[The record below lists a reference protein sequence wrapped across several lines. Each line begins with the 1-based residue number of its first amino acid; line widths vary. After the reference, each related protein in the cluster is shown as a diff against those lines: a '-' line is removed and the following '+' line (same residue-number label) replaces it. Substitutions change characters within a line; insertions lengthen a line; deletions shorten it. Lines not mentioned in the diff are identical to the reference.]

1 MLLIAWGIH
10 NGPSL
15 GTLPPCLNA
24 KLKYICFAH
33 RKHPYQAHQWMA
45 AEKKLTLSLPNL
57 AGTRKHFKQ
66 VTFFNVTSL
75 APPLLCFIKVPSI
88 QTQARHFFGTLI
100 YPLPALL
107 AFLIK
112 LLVFALTT
120 CLNLLACGA
129 TSSTVRHFNW
139 KKLILSQLHSIIK
152 ENTQSKYPWDTEQY
166 KI

>member
-33 RKHPYQAHQWMA
+33 RKHPYQAHRWMA
-45 AEKKLTLSLPNL
+45 AGKKLTHPLPNL
-57 AGTRKHFKQ
+57 DGTRNHFKQ
-66 VTFFNVTSL
+66 LTFFNFTSL

-100 YPLPALL
+100 HHLPGML

-112 LLVFALTT
+112 LLFFALTT
-120 CLNLLACGA
+120 CLNLLACGV
-129 TSSTVRHFNW
+129 TSSIVRHFNLN
-139 KKLILSQLHSIIK
+139 KLIPSQLHTITK
-152 ENTQSKYPWDTEQY
+152 ENTQQIPLGYRAV
-166 KI
+166 

>member
-10 NGPSL
+10 NGPPL

-24 KLKYICFAH
+24 QLKYIRFAP

-45 AEKKLTLSLPNL
+45 AEKKLTHPLPNL

-66 VTFFNVTSL
+66 VTFSNFASL
-75 APPLLCFIKVPSI
+75 ADPLCFIKVPSI
-88 QTQARHFFGTLI
+88 HTQARHFFGTLI
-100 YPLPALL
+100 HHLPALL

-120 CLNLLACGA
+120 CLSLLACGV
-129 TSSTVRHFNW
+129 TSSIVRDFNLN
-139 KKLILSQLHSIIK
+139 KLILPQLHTIIK
-152 ENTQSKYPWDTEQY
+152 ENTQSKYPGDTEQY